1 MKLPRRNFL
10 HLAAGAAALT
20 LVMSPANH
28 GAWSQATRPIRIVVP
43 FPPGGGSDIL
53 ARLLADQIGCTQ
65 GQTLLV
71 ENRAGAGS
79 AVGTEAVSRATP
91 DGSTLLIN
99 TATIVIG
106 PHLNKLNYDALV
118 SFEPVCLLA
127 TTPLVISVNS
137 ASPYRTLA
145 EFLSAAR
152 AKAGE
157 LSIASV
163 GPGTT
168 GHIAFEKLKRASHV
182 DLTYV
187 PYSGTAP
194 AVNALLGE
202 HVSAMV
208 AELPAVVEQLK
219 AGKLRAPA
227 APARAPAHTPPPVPT
242 TTQAGHPDYEN
253 AVSCGT
259 FAPPATPPPH

>member
-1 MKLPRRNFL
+1 
-10 HLAAGAAALT
+10 
-20 LVMSPANH
+20 
-28 GAWSQATRPIRIVVP
+28 
-43 FPPGGGSDIL
+43 L
-53 ARLLADQIGCTQ
+53 ARLLADQIGRTQ

-79 AVGTEAVSRATP
+79 AVGTEAVSRATS

-127 TTPLVISVNS
+127 TTPLVVSVNS

-157 LSIASV
+157 LSVASV

-194 AVNALLGE
+194 VVNALLGE

-219 AGKLRAPA
+219 AGKLRALA
-227 APARAPAHTPPPVPT
+227 VARAPEQKHFRKCQPLPSPVTRITRSMSGGDCSPPRKPRRKPLPKQPVGSPRRCML
-242 TTQAGHPDYEN
+242 PR
-253 AVSCGT
+253 
-259 FAPPATPPPH
+259 

>member
-1 MKLPRRNFL
+1 MKRPRRNFL
-10 HLAAGAAALT
+10 HLIAGAATVA
-20 LVMSPANH
+20 LVMSPADH
-28 GAWSQATRPIRIVVP
+28 EAWSQATRPIRIVVP
-43 FPPGGGSDIL
+43 YPPGGGSDIL
-53 ARLLADQIGCTQ
+53 ARLLADQIGRTQ
-65 GQTLLV
+65 GQTILV

-79 AVGTEAVSRATP
+79 AVGTEAVSRSTP

-127 TTPLVISVNS
+127 TTPLVVSVNS

-157 LSIASV
+157 LSVASV

-187 PYSGTAP
+187 P
-194 AVNALLGE
+194 
-202 HVSAMV
+202 
-208 AELPAVVEQLK
+208 
-219 AGKLRAPA
+219 RAPEQKHFRKCQ
-227 APARAPAHTPPPVPT
+227 PLPSPVTRITRSMSGGDCSPPRKPRRKPLPKQPVGSPRRCML
-242 TTQAGHPDYEN
+242 PR
-253 AVSCGT
+253 
-259 FAPPATPPPH
+259 